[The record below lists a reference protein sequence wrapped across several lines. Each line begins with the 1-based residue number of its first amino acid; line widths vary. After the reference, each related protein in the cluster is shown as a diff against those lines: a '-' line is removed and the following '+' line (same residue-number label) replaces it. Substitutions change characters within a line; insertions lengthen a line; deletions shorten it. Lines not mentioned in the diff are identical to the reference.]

1 MSGSAN
7 GRRPMKYGYLDE
19 AGDVGR
25 TEGAS
30 RHLIVALVVV
40 AHPEP
45 LRKSVSR
52 TRKSLGKKLKQIP
65 EFKAKHTPKRITAKL
80 LRRVVGA
87 EVEIV
92 AAILDKQQVTQ
103 PEDPEDWYRG
113 LCAQVIQQCIARHPT
128 LHLVM
133 DQRYTNPTL
142 RQRLVE
148 AIVGEITLQHAISFE
163 HADSTQE
170 KAIQVADAVAWALF
184 QKYEWG
190 DDDLYQ
196 IIEEKIVVE
205 KMVRE

>member
-1 MSGSAN
+1 MSGSGN
-7 GRRPMKYGYLDE
+7 RRKPMKYGYLDE

-30 RHLIVALVVV
+30 RHLVVALVVV
-40 AHPEP
+40 ANPEP
-45 LRKSVSR
+45 LRKSVTR

-80 LRRVVGA
+80 LRRVVEA
-87 EVEIV
+87 ESEIV

-113 LCAQVIQQCIARHPT
+113 LCAQVIQQCIARHPL
-128 LHLVM
+128 LHLVV

-148 AIVGEITLQHAISFE
+148 AIVGGITLPHAISFE

-190 DDDLYQ
+190 DDDLYK

>member
-30 RHLIVALVVV
+30 RHLIVAVVV
-40 AHPEP
+40 ANPEP
-45 LRKSVSR
+45 LRKSVTR

-87 EVEIV
+87 EAEIV
-92 AAILDKQQVTQ
+92 AVILDKQQVTQ

-128 LHLVM
+128 LHLVV

-148 AIVGEITLQHAISFE
+148 AIVEGITPQHAIISFE

-196 IIEEKIVVE
+196 IIEGKIVVE

>member
-1 MSGSAN
+1 MSGSAK

-30 RHLIVALVVV
+30 RHLIVAVVV
-40 AHPEP
+40 ANPEP
-45 LRKSVSR
+45 LRQAVTR

-80 LRRVVGA
+80 LRRVGGA
-87 EVEIV
+87 EAEIV
-92 AAILDKQQVTQ
+92 AVILDKQQVTQ

-113 LCAQVIQQCIARHPT
+113 LCTQVIQQCLARHPT
-128 LHLVM
+128 LHLVV

-148 AIVGEITLQHAISFE
+148 AIVGGITQQHAIISLE

-190 DDDLYQ
+190 NDDLYK